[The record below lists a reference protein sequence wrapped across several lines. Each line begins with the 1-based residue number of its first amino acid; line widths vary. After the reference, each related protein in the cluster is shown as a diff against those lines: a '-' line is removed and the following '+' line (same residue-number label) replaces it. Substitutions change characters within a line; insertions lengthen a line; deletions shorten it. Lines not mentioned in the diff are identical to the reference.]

1 MYFVSVKEMLQGN
14 CQQQTQ
20 RREGKGLQ
28 DMMEWEMV
36 SGETHMG
43 AAAGQTAKV
52 HTNSVLVEVV
62 VYSHHIKILY
72 I

>member
-1 MYFVSVKEMLQGN
+1 MVVMSMYFVSVKEMLQGN

-36 SGETHMG
+36 SGETLG
-43 AAAGQTAKV
+43 SSCRPNCQST
-52 HTNSVLVEVV
+52 
-62 VYSHHIKILY
+62 Y
-72 I
+72 IYCGSGK